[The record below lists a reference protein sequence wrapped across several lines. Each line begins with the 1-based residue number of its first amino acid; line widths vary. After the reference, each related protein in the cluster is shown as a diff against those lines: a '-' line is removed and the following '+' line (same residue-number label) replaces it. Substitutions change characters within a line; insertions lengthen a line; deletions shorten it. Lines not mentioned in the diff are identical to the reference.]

1 MPAVRPAR
9 TPSLGGALD
18 DCASLGRNLFA
29 RVPRAGPHEHSHR
42 RGLWLKSEPR
52 PPVGGGQDQK
62 RLPLSELTVYALL
75 AALEVFGTLGRVPE
89 IKGYDHDTAARSA
102 LAVVNAI

>member
-1 MPAVRPAR
+1 
-9 TPSLGGALD
+9 
-18 DCASLGRNLFA
+18 
-29 RVPRAGPHEHSHR
+29 
-42 RGLWLKSEPR
+42 
-52 PPVGGGQDQK
+52 
-62 RLPLSELTVYALL
+62 VYALL